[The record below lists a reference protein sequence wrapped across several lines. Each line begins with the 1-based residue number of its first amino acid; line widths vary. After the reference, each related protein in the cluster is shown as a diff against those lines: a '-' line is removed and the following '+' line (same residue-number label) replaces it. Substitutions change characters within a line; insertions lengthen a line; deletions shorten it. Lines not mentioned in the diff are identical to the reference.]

1 MDLKNTIKITRTRTI
16 PSNSAAIGAKKINKR
31 FTSPAEIFMAV
42 FAAVVL
48 MAAPLWA
55 AMTACQHCKKNVD
68 DQNSVCPYCLGDL
81 SAPAVTGSQ
90 AANVKSGARS
100 SAAADAAAGEE
111 RGAGDEAVIITE
123 LQVKAF
129 LEDPILKS
137 FHANY
142 AGQKITLENV
152 RRDDS
157 NNAMFKI
164 TGTAFNSRNKPLD
177 TVGKLISL
185 LDEQAAIVQTYL
197 NHAAKVD
204 INDPTLVNYTITLKI
219 DSKNKAFS
227 KLTKASQP
235 LEFTFMVPPS
245 KTETVNVKILKINA
259 DSESVLYD
267 MQNKSGDKVS
277 LNLIAEG
284 GMRIVVMIDGKV
296 AYEKKY

>member
-1 MDLKNTIKITRTRTI
+1 MDLKNIIKITRTKTTL
-16 PSNSAAIGAKKINKR
+16 SNSSVNGSKKINNNFKR
-31 FTSPAEIFMAV
+31 LAGLFITAFAV
-42 FAAVVL
+42 MSLF
-48 MAAPLWA
+48 AAPLWA
-55 AMTACQHCKKNVD
+55 AMTACQHCKKIVD

-81 SAPAVTGSQ
+81 GAPAVTASPS
-90 AANVKSGARS
+90 NVKGASGGRE
-100 SAAADAAAGEE
+100 AATAPSGEE
-111 RGAGDEAVIITE
+111 RAAGGESVIITE
-123 LQVKAF
+123 QQVKAF
-129 LEDPILKS
+129 LEDPVLKS
-137 FHANY
+137 FHSNY

-157 NNAMFKI
+157 NNDKFKI

-185 LDEQAAIVQTYL
+185 LDEQAVVMQTYL

-219 DSKNKAFS
+219 DPKSKVFS
-227 KLTKASQP
+227 KLASASQP